1 MIFHKKYI
9 LIKSK
14 KLCFGKSLKGSCQ
27 AAPVGLTSWSVAPV
41 RRTGLKGLHT
51 ELHAWQSLFSVLS
64 SFNKGLLIFALY
76 WASQI
81 IEPVLSLGLR
91 SLKRT
96 VSLLWVIETKRW
108 DEQIWTKDLST
119 RESHLWNFST
129 VSPVPPGVP
138 VCTLCPSDSTMTK
151 CKHQWRCPQ
160 GCFVN

>member
-1 MIFHKKYI
+1 MLYQKMWAWKKRVGEPEVASGGWGEQRSLWGEINSIIFVYKNDSDAMIFHKKYI

-51 ELHAWQSLFSVLS
+51 DLHTWQSLFSVLS

-91 SLKRT
+91 SLKSS
-96 VSLLWVIETKRW
+96 VSLFY
-108 DEQIWTKDLST
+108 
-119 RESHLWNFST
+119 ES
-129 VSPVPPGVP
+129 
-138 VCTLCPSDSTMTK
+138 
-151 CKHQWRCPQ
+151 
-160 GCFVN
+160 